1 MAWDK
6 CGRFVTEVRVP
17 GNNHAPDGPPETW
30 RSICEL
36 PRDHEGEHDWHVW
49 FHVYE

>member
-6 CGRFVTEVRVP
+6 CGRLITEERVP
-17 GNNHAPDGPPETW
+17 GNRQSPDGPSETW

-36 PRDHEGEHDWHVW
+36 PAGHEGEHDWHVW
-49 FHVYE
+49 FHVY